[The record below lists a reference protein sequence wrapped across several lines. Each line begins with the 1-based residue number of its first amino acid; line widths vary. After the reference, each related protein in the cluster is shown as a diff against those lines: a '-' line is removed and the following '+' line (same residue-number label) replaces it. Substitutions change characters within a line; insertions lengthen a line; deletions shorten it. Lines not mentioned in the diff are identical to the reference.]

1 MVTFTGTYGLR
12 FGAKIRRY
20 YILSSQLYY
29 ISRGGGVRKSSF
41 HGHVN
46 MILTSASKAAEQEE
60 RTVDLSETHLY
71 SSTIKSEIIPFCQS
85 SCILC
90 MAGPGTVQS
99 VLN

>member
-1 MVTFTGTYGLR
+1 
-12 FGAKIRRY
+12 
-20 YILSSQLYY
+20 
-29 ISRGGGVRKSSF
+29 
-41 HGHVN
+41 